1 MSRRRTRCF
10 YLGHYPKIPA
20 SGFWFC
26 TLSALLS
33 FLVASPARARTFD
46 LTWQANNET
55 NIAGY
60 RVHYGTA
67 SGNYP
72 QHIDVAKNT
81 TSAEVGNLS
90 DDGTYFFAV
99 TAYNNFGL
107 ESRASQ
113 EIFFPSPDQL
123 RNVSCRGPLQLD
135 GVLISGFIVGG
146 HGQKRLVI
154 RALGPSLPTSQFL
167 SDPLIE
173 LHDRSGRTIAVN
185 GDWRSGNAAAI
196 LASGLAPTNDKEAA
210 IIVTVNPGAYTAIA
224 RGEDGATGI
233 GLIEVY
239 DLDESRNTL
248 RLLNSSA
255 RGSILTGD
263 NILIEGVIV
272 EASDLRTRVLVRGM
286 GPSLTALNVPY
297 ALSDPTLQLYNGNG
311 TVVAANSDWKDTHR
325 DEITAMGVAPSDDR
339 ESVII
344 APILP
349 GNYTAILSGK
359 NGGMGVGVIEA
370 YSLY

>member
-1 MSRRRTRCF
+1 MPRLRTKRFCLDHCNALGRSRIWVYTF
-10 YLGHYPKIPA
+10 
-20 SGFWFC
+20 
-26 TLSALLS
+26 SALLC
-33 FLVASPARARTFD
+33 FFMAGPAMARTFA
-46 LTWQANNET
+46 LTWNANRET
-55 NIAGY
+55 DLAGY
-60 RVHYGTA
+60 RIHYGTA
-67 SGNYP
+67 SGNYT
-72 QHIDVAKNT
+72 QHIDVAKDT
-81 TSAEVGNLS
+81 TSADVNNLS

-107 ESRASQ
+107 ESRRSQ
-113 EIFFPSPDQL
+113 EISYPSHDQL
-123 RNVSCRGPLQLD
+123 RNVASRGPLQLD

-146 HGQKRLVI
+146 TGQKRLVI

-173 LHDRSGRTIAVN
+173 LHDSKGRTIAVN
-185 GDWRSGNAAAI
+185 GDWRLGNAAAI

-233 GLIEVY
+233 GLIEIY

-263 NILIEGVIV
+263 NILIEGIIV
-272 EASDLRTRVLVRGM
+272 EASDLRTRVLVRGI
-286 GPSLTALNVPY
+286 GPSLVASGVAYALN
-297 ALSDPTLQLYNGNG
+297 DPMLQLFNGNG
-311 TVVAANSDWKDTHR
+311 VVVASNNDWKDTQQA
-325 DEITAMGVAPSDDR
+325 EIAAMNVAPAADR
-339 ESVII
+339 ESALI
-344 APILP
+344 APISP

-359 NGGMGVGVIEA
+359 NGGMGVGVIEV